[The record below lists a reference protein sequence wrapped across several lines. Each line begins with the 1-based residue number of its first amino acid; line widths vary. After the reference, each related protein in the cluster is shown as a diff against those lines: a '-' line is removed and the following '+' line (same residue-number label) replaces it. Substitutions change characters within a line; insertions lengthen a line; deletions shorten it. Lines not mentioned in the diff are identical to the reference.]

1 MAFLR
6 KGNVAEAKDELQE
19 GVRVAPNVPQLLNSL
34 AQLNL
39 SVGESTVAQEYAER
53 SVRLNSSDAAGRVLL
68 GRALA
73 QQNHLKP
80 AEEQLRLAQQLSPK
94 DPTVH
99 SSLAFLY
106 ERAGK
111 WKEADQELESA
122 LTMDPQFSPA
132 LGQIAD
138 LWVARKEPDQA
149 IARVRK
155 HLAIHPGDANAHV
168 VLGSLFVA
176 QKQYDA
182 AQPELE
188 RALQLSPN
196 LLQAHLQ
203 LGRLLQSRGEID
215 AAIER
220 FEKAATLQ
228 PKFAPLRT
236 LIGNLYLEKG
246 NLEQA
251 RKSYEQA
258 LSIDPNFPI
267 AAGNLAWVF
276 AEEDINLDVA
286 VSMAQKAKQL
296 LPDLDSISDTLAWV
310 YYKKGNYNGAVPLL
324 EECVEKAPDRAS
336 YRYHLG
342 MALLAGGQKGKAKQ
356 QLEAALGLRLTGA
369 DARRAREA
377 LAQAN

>member
-1 MAFLR
+1 
-6 KGNVAEAKDELQE
+6 
-19 GVRVAPNVPQLLNSL
+19 
-34 AQLNL
+34 
-39 SVGESTVAQEYAER
+39 
-53 SVRLNSSDAAGRVLL
+53 
-68 GRALA
+68 
-73 QQNHLKP
+73 
-80 AEEQLRLAQQLSPK
+80 
-94 DPTVH
+94 
-99 SSLAFLY
+99 LAFLY

-111 WKEADQELESA
+111 WKEADEELESA

-138 LWVARKEPDQA
+138 FWVAKKKPDQA

-168 VLGSLFVA
+168 VLGSLFVG

-220 FEKAATLQ
+220 FEKAAALQ

-258 LSIDPNFPI
+258 LAIDPNFSI

-286 VSMAQKAKQL
+286 VSLAQKAKQL

-310 YYKKGNYNGAVPLL
+310 YYKKGNYNGAIPLL

-342 MALLAGGQKGKAKQ
+342 MVLLAGGEKGKAKQ
-356 QLEAALGLRLTGA
+356 QLEAALRLRLTGA
-369 DARRAREA
+369 DAQQARQA